1 MFRYVLFR
9 ILGIVVVLVIISMV
23 TFALMY
29 AVPGGPWDVGKW
41 PLTGT
46 ARANMLHL
54 YGLDKPLWQQ
64 YLIYV
69 RNVLRL
75 DFGVPYT
82 APEMTVLQVFGRT
95 WPVSLQLA
103 GMTMLI
109 YFPIGFGLGV
119 WSALKPNTWIDNFC
133 TVISTMGLLIPSF
146 VMAFAF
152 IMIFS
157 VTLKW
162 LPIMGWNE
170 ERYWILGG
178 LINKTWIMPVTIWG
192 LGVMAPITRYTRMS
206 ILEVI
211 QSDYVRTAWAKGLSQ
226 KVVLWHHIMRN
237 ALIPIIAVV
246 VPMIPGIITGNNW
259 IERIFA
265 IPGIGRYFVDA
276 VLKRDYVLIMAVM
289 LTWCF
294 LVSLFNLISDLLYT
308 LVDPRVRLT
317 GGQNS

>member
-1 MFRYVLFR
+1 MARYITLR
-9 ILGIVVVLVIISMV
+9 IIGIVLVLIIISMV
-23 TFALMY
+23 TFALMHI
-29 AVPGGPWDVGKW
+29 VPGGPWDAGKW
-41 PLTGT
+41 PLSG
-46 ARANMLHL
+46 AAKDNMLKL

-64 YLIYV
+64 YLTYV
-69 RNVLRL
+69 KNALRL
-75 DFGVPYT
+75 DFGTPYT
-82 APEMTVLQVFGRT
+82 APEMTVLQVFGNT

-103 GMTMLI
+103 GLTMLI
-109 YFPIGFGLGV
+109 FFPIGFGLGV
-119 WSALKPNTWIDNFC
+119 ISALKPYTWIDYLC
-133 TVISTMGLLIPSF
+133 TVISTLGLMIPSF
-146 VMAFAF
+146 VLAFAF
-152 IMIFS
+152 IMFFG

-170 ERYWILGG
+170 SRMWILGG
-178 LINKTWIMPVTIWG
+178 LVNKTWIMPVTIWG

-226 KVVLWHHIMRN
+226 KLVLWKHVMRN

-308 LVDPRVRLT
+308 LVDPRVRLS
-317 GGQNS
+317 GGQRS